1 MKISAFPKCWID
13 EINTGKMDLFD
24 WIETSTMLECE
35 GLELLPSFLRHPE
48 DPAYVARVRKAVE
61 DRGMVI
67 AMMCYS
73 PDFTVQDPDELAQQI
88 EGQKAAIRLSADLG
102 CRFCRTLSGQKR
114 PGLDAD
120 ATIDQVVHSIEA
132 CLPEAERCGV
142 ELVIENH
149 FKDGYRKYSEFAQ
162 KMDLF
167 LRIVNAIDSPWFG
180 VQYDPSNT
188 FVAGEDPIEL
198 LDLVLPRV
206 KTMHASDRFL
216 EVGYEISDALLNME
230 QTGYPT
236 GLQHGVTG
244 QGVNDYEAIFQRLRS
259 CNFAG
264 WVSIEDGMNGM
275 DEMKASV
282 DFLKKLRSRYFQSA
296 DC

>member
-1 MKISAFPKCWID
+1 
-13 EINTGKMDLFD
+13 
-24 WIETSTMLECE
+24 
-35 GLELLPSFLRHPE
+35 
-48 DPAYVARVRKAVE
+48 
-61 DRGMVI
+61 
-67 AMMCYS
+67 
-73 PDFTVQDPDELAQQI
+73 
-88 EGQKAAIRLSADLG
+88 
-102 CRFCRTLSGQKR
+102 
-114 PGLDAD
+114 
-120 ATIDQVVHSIEA
+120 
-132 CLPEAERCGV
+132 
-142 ELVIENH
+142 
-149 FKDGYRKYSEFAQ
+149 
-162 KMDLF
+162 
-167 LRIVNAIDSPWFG
+167 
-180 VQYDPSNT
+180 
-188 FVAGEDPIEL
+188 
-198 LDLVLPRV
+198 
-206 KTMHASDRFL
+206 MHASDRFL